1 MGFIY
6 PFIGLICFF
15 LPVCM
20 PPEVVTRKSLNDFAV
35 ESDKEYE
42 MEEQARRTKV
52 LEQRR
57 IMKEMAAEEKASYAN

>member
-6 PFIGLICFF
+6 PFIGLLCFF
-15 LPVCM
+15 LPVYM

-42 MEEQARRTKV
+42 LEE
-52 LEQRR
+52 
-57 IMKEMAAEEKASYAN
+57 